1 MIKTISG
8 PPKTPWTVMIAAGFV
23 FFIGFYN
30 MFIFYSKVKSSR
42 GRGTQ
47 TIKSLW
53 LFLDGAAV
61 ILLMLYYSKSIQM
74 DSSVAEWSLLP
85 PDFWR
90 VLLLAGGGARLLSML
105 WSL

>member
-23 FFIGFYN
+23 FFYWVLQYV
-30 MFIFYSKVKSSR
+30 FIFYSKVKSSR

-53 LFLDGAAV
+53 LFLAV
-61 ILLMLYYSKSIQM
+61 ISLMLYYSKSIQM

-90 VLLLAGGGARLLSML
+90 DLLLAGGGARLLSML

>member
-23 FFIGFYN
+23 FFYWVLQYN
-30 MFIFYSKVKSSR
+30 FYSKVKSSR

-61 ILLMLYYSKSIQM
+61 ISLMLYYSKSIQM